1 MVIIILTVYKSCTK
15 NRENDLLRHELGS
28 YAHIIESTDSNTTSN
43 LFPPPPPPYGYD
55 NASNNPTGS
64 IPNEA
69 TESHSA
75 QQQPQSCVYKPE
87 IASNI
92 QNNGQSNSESNPSNT
107 WGNFPTAAAISSMA
121 SVFVNRRR

>member
-28 YAHIIESTDSNTTSN
+28 YAHIIESADSSATSN

-55 NASNNPTGS
+55 NANNPTGS

-69 TESHSA
+69 AESHSTQ
-75 QQQPQSCVYKPE
+75 QQQPQNCVYKPE
-87 IASNI
+87 VTSNI
-92 QNNGQSNSESNPSNT
+92 QSNSESNAS
-107 WGNFPTAAAISSMA
+107 WGSNFPTAAAISSMA